1 NPGRGTYKI
10 AGNGSQDTV
19 SDDPYPTFPGDESP
33 GHDFVMVPATDP
45 WVLGTADSE
54 HAWENGKML
63 SRELCHDPETG
74 ALLRK
79 RFLSSTNGNRSTNDI
94 VVTYTYPEDPFGS
107 IVKGTITE
115 LKVFG
120 GDSQALATNPA
131 VSLCDLDLSAE
142 TPQYHQTFEYD
153 PDNGV
158 MTEARYVNAGG
169 TPLGFKSTDL
179 DIDPA
184 TGLIT
189 TSRTTDGLATDFDYD
204 QLGRLTWTMPSAAHG
219 GAWSEYRYLNATT
232 TDPAKV
238 ESFQRQNSST
248 TTLITEQEHRFDAI
262 GRLE

>member
-1 NPGRGTYKI
+1 
-10 AGNGSQDTV
+10 
-19 SDDPYPTFPGDESP
+19 
-33 GHDFVMVPATDP
+33 MVPATDP
-45 WVLGTADSE
+45 WVLGIADSE
-54 HAWENGKML
+54 NAWENGKVL

-79 RFLSSTNGNRSTNDI
+79 RFLSSTTGERGDNDI

-107 IVKGTITE
+107 IIKGTITG

-158 MTEARYVNAGG
+158 MTEARSLDASG

-179 DIDPA
+179 DMGA
-184 TGLIT
+184 ALLRAELVTGWVGFALVL
-189 TSRTTDGLATDFDYD
+189 RVLFDCFEMVTA
-204 QLGRLTWTMPSAAHG
+204 G
-219 GAWSEYRYLNATT
+219 
-232 TDPAKV
+232 
-238 ESFQRQNSST
+238 
-248 TTLITEQEHRFDAI
+248 
-262 GRLE
+262 